1 MPRGIALT
9 EEEQSRRRKEIFNA
23 SVHLFLSK
31 GFNETSMRE
40 IAKAARIG
48 KSTLYDYFPSK
59 DDILLSFV
67 EDELQRLTEKMEEI
81 ARQKIGAMEKLRQMM
96 FAYMDYLATNEDF
109 YMKLSFEVQRL
120 AQESIERIQRKRHAL
135 QDLLRDM
142 IEEGIREGSFR
153 PVDSLLATRVML
165 TALTPAVYT
174 TRPSG
179 SRQEMMEEAFTFV
192 LKGIQGTPPA
202 QVKRSAPG
210 KSNA

>member
-9 EEEQSRRRKEIFNA
+9 EDEQARRRKEIFHA
-23 SVHLFLSK
+23 SVHLFLKK

-40 IAKAARIG
+40 IAEAAGIG

-67 EDELQRLTEKMEEI
+67 EDELQTLTDRMKEI
-81 ARQKIGAMEKLRQMM
+81 GQQDIGAMQKLRQMM
-96 FAYMDYLATNEDF
+96 YAYMDYLAANEDF
-109 YMKLSFEVQRL
+109 FIKLSYQVQRM

-135 QDLLRDM
+135 QDVLRATV
-142 IEEGIREGSFR
+142 EEGIRTGSFR
-153 PVDSLLATRVML
+153 AVNSLLATRVIL

-179 SRQEMMEEAFTFV
+179 SRQQMMEEAFT
-192 LKGIQGTPPA
+192 LILEGIQGSPRPPA
-202 QVKRSAPG
+202 QPPKRPRS
-210 KSNA
+210 